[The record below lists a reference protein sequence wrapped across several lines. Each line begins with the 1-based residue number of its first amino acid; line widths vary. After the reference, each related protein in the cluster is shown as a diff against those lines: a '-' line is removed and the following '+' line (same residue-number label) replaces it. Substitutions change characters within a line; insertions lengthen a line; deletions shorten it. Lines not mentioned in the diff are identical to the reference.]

1 MRKFIKVCL
10 KNGENFF
17 LKENE
22 DITFEKI
29 HNDLIF
35 NSPTWFSQVDEDG
48 NRYIFHSSEIEYI
61 KEFSIEE

>member
-1 MRKFIKVCL
+1 MGKKIKVCL
-10 KNGENFF
+10 KNGENFI

-22 DITFEKI
+22 DVTFEKI
-29 HNDLIF
+29 HYQLIW

-61 KEFSIEE
+61 KEISIE